1 MEVWSQPALIVMGA
15 QKWEDLG
22 VYCLDTVAL
31 VEGLSSVVAGSAS
44 SSELPGLF

>member
-1 MEVWSQPALIVMGA
+1 MEPACTDSDEGPEVGRLRS
-15 QKWEDLG
+15 
-22 VYCLDTVAL
+22 YCLDTVAL